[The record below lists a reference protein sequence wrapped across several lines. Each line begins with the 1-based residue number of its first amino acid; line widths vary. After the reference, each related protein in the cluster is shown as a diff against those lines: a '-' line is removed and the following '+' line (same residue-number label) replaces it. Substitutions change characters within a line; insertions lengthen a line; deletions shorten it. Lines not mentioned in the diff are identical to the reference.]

1 MQHAFLSASS
11 SHRWLFCPM
20 LPALE
25 ADYHNKDTVYT
36 REGTAAHELS
46 ELKLQYQT
54 GKIKKAT
61 YTKKYKAF
69 TENSEFYNEEMEE
82 ATDRYVDLVMERYNS
97 YDNASIE
104 LEKRVDFSQWVPDGF
119 GTSDV
124 VIIADG
130 VIEIIDLKYG
140 KGQPVSARQ
149 NSQMGLYAL
158 GAYAAYDIAYDF
170 DKIRMTIVQP
180 RLDSI
185 STEEVWVEEL
195 LYWADNV
202 VLPMA
207 SQASIGIGE
216 WDLNEKVLRWSPVAA
231 QLVPRAAKN
240 FELIDKFD
248 LKEGVYLTHEQIAE
262 ILAQADEIKKWIT
275 DIEYYALSQAL
286 KGEEIPG
293 FKVVE
298 GRSNRTITDKETAAL
313 ILEANGYEDIY
324 KPVEL
329 VAMGQLEKLVGKT
342 HFAELLGDLIVKP
355 EGKPVLVPASDKRP
369 ALNSLE
375 QAIKEFE

>member
-1 MQHAFLSASS
+1 
-11 SHRWLFCPM
+11 
-20 LPALE
+20 
-25 ADYHNKDTVYT
+25 
-36 REGTAAHELS
+36 
-46 ELKLQYQT
+46 
-54 GKIKKAT
+54 
-61 YTKKYKAF
+61 
-69 TENSEFYNEEMEE
+69 
-82 ATDRYVDLVMERYNS
+82 
-97 YDNASIE
+97 
-104 LEKRVDFSQWVPDGF
+104 
-119 GTSDV
+119 
-124 VIIADG
+124 
-130 VIEIIDLKYG
+130 
-140 KGQPVSARQ
+140 
-149 NSQMGLYAL
+149 MGLYAL

-216 WDLNEKVLRWSPVAA
+216 WDLNDKVLRWSPVAA

-248 LKEGVYLTHEQIAE
+248 LKEGVYLSPEEIAE
-262 ILAQADEIKKWIT
+262 ILAQADEIKKWIA

-324 KPVEL
+324 KPMEL

-369 ALNSLE
+369 AMNSLE